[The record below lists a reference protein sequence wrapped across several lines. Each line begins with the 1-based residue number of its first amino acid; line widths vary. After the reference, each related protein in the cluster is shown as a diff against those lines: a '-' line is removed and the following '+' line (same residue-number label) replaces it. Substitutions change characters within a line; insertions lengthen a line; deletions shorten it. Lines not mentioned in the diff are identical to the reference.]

1 MNKITEKAQ
10 ELDEKLK
17 ADLGAIELNVVGSYT
32 LADAIRE
39 GSLVTVKEEGWGDGD
54 TACAMSAAV
63 IAATS
68 RGFVK
73 IPD

>member
-1 MNKITEKAQ
+1 MRDLITEKAQ

-17 ADLGAIELNVVGSYT
+17 QELGEIELKVETSYT

-39 GSLVTVKEEGWGDGD
+39 GSLVTTQADDGWGEGE

-63 IAATS
+63 IAARR
-68 RGFVK
+68 RGYL
-73 IPD
+73 

>member
-1 MNKITEKAQ
+1 MRDLITEKAQ

-17 ADLGAIELNVVGSYT
+17 QELGEIELKVETSYT

-39 GSLVTVKEEGWGDGD
+39 GSLVTTQADGWGEGE

-63 IAATS
+63 IAARR
-68 RGFVK
+68 RGYL
-73 IPD
+73 